1 MRCSAGTFENCPR
14 EIQLIILSA
23 ARDWELLGTVLSRNM
38 LVQPLVLGDKLADYH
53 PKFLMDEHLA
63 FLKPD
68 NVSLEGAAT
77 IGVGILVSPIHKRD
91 TTIVNQ

>member
-1 MRCSAGTFENCPR
+1 MLCLAGTLENCLR

-23 ARDWELLGTVLSRNM
+23 VRDWELLGTVLSRNM
-38 LVQPLVLGDKLADYH
+38 LVHPLALSNKLADCH

-68 NVSLEGAAT
+68 NVSLEEAAT
-77 IGVGILVSPIHKRD
+77 IGVGILVSPYS
-91 TTIVNQ
+91 